1 MNINI
6 KKLFCLF
13 LLFFSFSLIAKED
26 HRVEIQPIA
35 FEKALSIANQG
46 VLKQKENGFVYLDVS
61 NEWIDEVIPL
71 LDHEGIIRARPT
83 ASRSIGAHI
92 SVFDEKENLIPEEL
106 GEVFSF
112 EIKEIRSFTLHT
124 RDGLKK
130 LWVIAV
136 DSLELES
143 LRQKYGL
150 SPKLKNFDYHITLG
164 KQMPSAPD
172 QWQQTEEISP
182 FNFSDESV
190 EEMKES
196 GDFTVFEEEKILQ
209 TAAKVNAV
217 GQLKIKGNGFVYL
230 DVPNDFI
237 DQVWQQLPFQHDF
250 TPISTTAKK
259 MGAHISVIYEDEMIA
274 KEIWNFT
281 HAGQWFEFEVKELRY
296 VDKKTASGKE
306 RLWLLAA
313 DAPALQR
320 LRMHY
325 GLKPKLQNHDF
336 HITIGKEILSEISLI
351 NEETQ
356 ELETASQAA

>member
-209 TAAKVNAV
+209 TAA
-217 GQLKIKGNGFVYL
+217 
-230 DVPNDFI
+230 
-237 DQVWQQLPFQHDF
+237 
-250 TPISTTAKK
+250 
-259 MGAHISVIYEDEMIA
+259 
-274 KEIWNFT
+274 
-281 HAGQWFEFEVKELRY
+281 
-296 VDKKTASGKE
+296 
-306 RLWLLAA
+306 
-313 DAPALQR
+313 
-320 LRMHY
+320 
-325 GLKPKLQNHDF
+325 
-336 HITIGKEILSEISLI
+336 
-351 NEETQ
+351 
-356 ELETASQAA
+356 